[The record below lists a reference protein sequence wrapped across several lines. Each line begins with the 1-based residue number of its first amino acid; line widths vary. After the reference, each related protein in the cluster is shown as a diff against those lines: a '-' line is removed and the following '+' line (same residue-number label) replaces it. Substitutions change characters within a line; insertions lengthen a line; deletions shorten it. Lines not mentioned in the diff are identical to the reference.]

1 MKRFRFGIQGQK
13 FQVDVT
19 QKDEK
24 FLTVEVNGT
33 PYEVELDREIK
44 TTKTP
49 VLVRSAMPQGSP
61 LPPANER
68 STIAITS
75 PLPGIVISMAVKEG
89 DTIHKGQVL
98 FVLEAMK
105 MENSIQSDYDG
116 VVAKVLTQPGAQVLQ
131 GATLIEI
138 KG

>member
-13 FQVDVT
+13 FEVDVT

-116 VVAKVLTQPGAQVLQ
+116 VVAKVLVQPGAQVLQ

>member
-61 LPPANER
+61 LPPATDR

-75 PLPGIVISMAVKEG
+75 PLPGIVMSIAVQEG

-116 VVAKVLTQPGAQVLQ
+116 LVAKVLVQPGAQVLQ

>member
-116 VVAKVLTQPGAQVLQ
+116 VVAKVLVQPGAQVLQ

>member
-13 FQVDVT
+13 FQVEVT
-19 QKDEK
+19 QKDQK

-33 PYEVELDREIK
+33 AYEVELDREIK

-68 STIAITS
+68 NTISISS
-75 PLPGIVISMAVKEG
+75 PLPGIVVSIAVKEG

-138 KG
+138 KA

>member
-75 PLPGIVISMAVKEG
+75 PLPGIVMSIAVQEG

>member
-75 PLPGIVISMAVKEG
+75 PLPGIVISIAVQEG

>member
-13 FQVDVT
+13 FQVEVT

-33 PYEVELDREIK
+33 AYEVELDREIK

-61 LPPANER
+61 IPPASDRN
-68 STIAITS
+68 TIAITS
-75 PLPGIVISMAVKEG
+75 PLPGIVLSMAVKEG

-138 KG
+138 KA

>member
-75 PLPGIVISMAVKEG
+75 PLPGIVISIAVQEG

-116 VVAKVLTQPGAQVLQ
+116 VVAKVLVQPGAQVLQ

-138 KG
+138 KA